1 MAGGDE
7 GMSPAE
13 LRALPVVI
21 YEQSE
26 RSRRQ
31 PEGLAPLHK
40 GRKGWEGGGNKVWNS
55 EQIW

>member
-21 YEQSE
+21 YEQSD

-31 PEGLAPLHK
+31 PEGLAHLHEIWE
-40 GRKGWEGGGNKVWNS
+40 WEGVGDM
-55 EQIW
+55 